1 MTNPVVETRGLTRD
15 FGAHRAVDAID
26 LRVERAEVVGL
37 LGHNGAGKTT
47 TVRLLAGVLTPTAGS
62 ARVFGLDPVTDGVA
76 VRRRVGVSTE
86 TPAVDD
92 RLTGRAGLT
101 TFADLQGVPVARV
114 RERVDELLVSFDLVA
129 AADQRVGTY
138 SRGMRQRLAL
148 ARALLHDPELL
159 FLDEPTAGLDPV
171 AARAVADR
179 VRALRA
185 EGRSVVLCTHDL
197 DQAQALC
204 DRVVVLE
211 HGRIV
216 ASGAPSALAAE
227 LGAGLRVRFAWS
239 APPGVDPLARL
250 AACEGWSEVAA
261 AGRDGEAAASLLS
274 GSAGGVARDADAVA
288 DAVAALAAAGVRLY
302 AVERDLPTLED
313 VYFALHGQRAGR
325 AGPAGAAAASAP
337 ARATG
342 SAPTPDAPARAPGS
356 APTPDAP
363 ARAPGSAPT
372 PDAPA
377 RAPGSAPTP
386 DAPGA
391 PAERRPS

>member
-337 ARATG
+337 ARA
-342 SAPTPDAPARAPGS
+342 
-356 APTPDAP
+356 
-363 ARAPGSAPT
+363 PGSAPT

>member
-15 FGAHRAVDAID
+15 FGAHRAVDALD

-62 ARVFGLDPVTDGVA
+62 ARVFGLDPVTDGVG

-114 RERVDELLVSFDLVA
+114 RARVDELLVAFDLAA
-129 AADQRVGTY
+129 AADQKVGTY

-171 AARAVADR
+171 AARSVADR
-179 VRALRA
+179 VRSLRA

-211 HGRIV
+211 HGRVV
-216 ASGAPSALAAE
+216 ASGAPAALAAE
-227 LGAGLRVRFAWS
+227 LGAGLRVRFSWS
-239 APPGVDPLARL
+239 APPGLDPLARL
-250 AACEGWSEVAA
+250 AACDGWSEVAA
-261 AGRDGEAAASLLS
+261 AGRDGGAPPGTSPGSHGAPSVSADAPRM
-274 GSAGGVARDADAVA
+274 SAGGVARDAEAVA

-313 VYFALHGQRAGR
+313 VYFALHGQRAR
-325 AGPAGAAAASAP
+325 PAGTGRGREVAAGKV
-337 ARATG
+337 AT
-342 SAPTPDAPARAPGS
+342 
-356 APTPDAP
+356 
-363 ARAPGSAPT
+363 
-372 PDAPA
+372 
-377 RAPGSAPTP
+377 
-386 DAPGA
+386 
-391 PAERRPS
+391 AEAGERS